1 MSFEPKPLELETP
14 KPIYSHGYS
23 EEQERYI
30 REQREKIF
38 KRDLSVEPVTT
49 EELRDVIIPYQR
61 ILRTEAF
68 ILNPKKEDKS
78 KKEKVT
84 KEPKAPKPKKLTKKF
99 IQEEL
104 NRITMKE
111 LMQNEPLTEEEQK
124 FYEEHIPKDIL

>member
-1 MSFEPKPLELETP
+1 MAFEPKPLELETP

-23 EEQERYI
+23 EEQERHI

-61 ILRTEAF
+61 IIRTEAF
-68 ILNPKKEDKS
+68 ILNPKKEE
-78 KKEKVT
+78 KEKKVR
-84 KEPKAPKPKKLTKKF
+84 EPKVPKEKKPKKLTKKF

-124 FYEEHIPKDIL
+124 FYEEHMPRDIL